1 MTGVPELIEVIRA
14 EIGADGPMTFARFME
29 LALYHPE
36 HGYYASGRANIGRG
50 GDFFTN
56 VSVGATFGRLL
67 AAQFAEM
74 WEKLDCPAD
83 FTIVEQGANDGVFA
97 RDVLEYARGRLP
109 EFFQKLRYAIVE
121 PHPRLQEMQQRSL
134 SVYASKISWTSSIDT
149 VDPFTG
155 VHFSNELFDALPV
168 RLLVS
173 DGTEWLE
180 RCVAIAGELFAYCD
194 GAISDRALEMAM
206 KAYPIAP
213 AGFTTEVALD
223 SVTSIQAISARL
235 TRGYVVVMDYG
246 LSRSDRLAAHRSSGT
261 LQMRATHQQLDSPF
275 AHIGEADITAHI
287 DWTTLANAAQ
297 RSGLEVAGF
306 CDQHH
311 FLTGI
316 VSGLCG
322 DDLTNAGAK
331 SRRALQTLLHPEM
344 LGRSFQALV
353 LRRNAPDKVSG
364 LRFAQRRSLFS

>member
-1 MTGVPELIEVIRA
+1 MTGVPQLIEVIRA
-14 EIGADGPMTFARFME
+14 EMGADGPMTFARFME

-36 HGYYASGRANIGRG
+36 HGYYASGRAKIGRG
-50 GDFFTN
+50 GDYFTN
-56 VSVGATFGRLL
+56 VSVGPMFGRLL

-74 WEKLDCPAD
+74 WEKLGCPAD

-97 RDVLEYARGRLP
+97 RDVLEYARDCRP

-121 PHPRLQEMQQRSL
+121 PHPRLLEMQQRSL
-134 SVYASKISWTSSIDT
+134 SDYASKISWSSSIDI
-149 VDPFTG
+149 VDSFTG

-173 DGTEWLE
+173 DGAAWLE
-180 RCVAIAGELFAYCD
+180 RCVALSGDSFVFSDA
-194 GAISDRALEMAM
+194 AIFDRALQMAV
-206 KAYPIAP
+206 KEYPIAP
-213 AGFTTEVALD
+213 AGFTTEIALD
-223 SVTSIQAISARL
+223 SVTTVQAISARL
-235 TRGYVVVMDYG
+235 AHGYVVVMDYG
-246 LSRSDRLAAHRSSGT
+246 LSRTDRLAAHRSSGT
-261 LQMRATHQQLDSPF
+261 LQIRATHQQLDSPF
-275 AHIGEADITAHI
+275 VYIGETDITAHV
-287 DWTTLANAAQ
+287 DWTTLAEGAQ
-297 RSGLEVAGF
+297 SAGLEVAGF

-316 VSGLCG
+316 VSALCG
-322 DDLTNAGAK
+322 DDLTNADAK

-353 LRRNAPDKVSG
+353 LRQNAPDDLSG